1 MLENGG
7 EHYNRDVGLL
17 GLMQLVAECP
27 ADDAAF
33 WPAAGVAVANENP
46 CAERGDTGN
55 HATIGTDMKLRTPNL
70 IWLGAGMGAAFWL
83 AESLLHTFVF
93 DSGSLVVTLLGE
105 HDPNELWMRLFIAI
119 SFAAFGWIA
128 ERSLR
133 AERHLKD
140 DAERLNRLLRFVG
153 HVKQNFPR
161 RREGRDFPLF
171 GDRLRRQTPAVAGTV
186 PGAIAAGA
194 GGDADG
200 IGELAVSEDEIGKLT
215 RILQDLSRLLDER
228 FDELHALLQLTH
240 DINMGLL
247 LDEALEKAYETLQSV
262 LPYDRLGVALLE
274 KDGQVVRARW
284 ARADYPELL
293 LRTGYAG
300 VIRGSSLQAIIAS
313 GEPRIIND
321 LAGYLELHPLS
332 ESTGLIVAEG
342 IRSSL
347 TCPLISMGKPI
358 GFMFFSSLTANSYK
372 NVHIDVF
379 ELIAGHLSVMVEKG
393 NLYQQ
398 ILTEKEKSERLLLNV
413 MPARIAARLR
423 SGAKSVA
430 ENLPEVN
437 ILFVDIVDFTEFA
450 SHYPPERVVH
460 LLENVFVPLD
470 RLCDLYGVEK
480 IKTSGDEYLV
490 MSGPSGSDTG
500 KQLRSL
506 AEFAL
511 EALRSVE
518 GMRYPDGALVRIRL
532 GMHTGPAVAGV
543 IGQTKFAYDIW
554 GDAVNI
560 ASRMESSGEAGRIH
574 VTEEIHAKLQ
584 REFLFD
590 ERGMIDVK
598 GRGPMRTYFLKAK
611 K

>member
-1 MLENGG
+1 
-7 EHYNRDVGLL
+7 
-17 GLMQLVAECP
+17 
-27 ADDAAF
+27 
-33 WPAAGVAVANENP
+33 
-46 CAERGDTGN
+46 
-55 HATIGTDMKLRTPNL
+55 MKVRTPNL
-70 IWLGAGMGAAFWL
+70 IWLGAGLGAAFWL
-83 AESLLHTFVF
+83 AQSLLHTFVF
-93 DSGSLVVTLLGE
+93 DSGTLDVTLLGE
-105 HDPNELWMRLFIAI
+105 HDPNELWMRLLIVM
-119 SFAAFGWIA
+119 SFVAFGWIA

-153 HVKQNFPR
+153 HVKQNFPH
-161 RREGRDFPLF
+161 RREGRGFPRF
-171 GDRLRRQTPAVAGTV
+171 GDPLPQTPAAAGSI
-186 PGAIAAGA
+186 PGALAASA
-194 GGDADG
+194 SDDADG
-200 IGELAVSEDEIGKLT
+200 IGELAVSEGDIGKLT
-215 RILQDLSRLLDER
+215 RILQDLSLLLDER
-228 FDELHALLQLTH
+228 FNELHALLQLTH
-240 DINMGLL
+240 EINMGLL
-247 LDEALEKAYETLQSV
+247 LDEALEKAYGTLQSV
-262 LPYDRLGVALLE
+262 LPYNRLSVAMLE
-274 KDGQVVRARW
+274 KDGQVLRARW
-284 ARADYPELL
+284 ARADYPELM
-293 LRTGYAG
+293 LRTGYAS
-300 VIRGSSLQAIIAS
+300 VIRGSSLQGIIAS

-321 LAGYLELHPLS
+321 LAGYLQLHPLS

-372 NVHIDVF
+372 NVHMDVF
-379 ELIAGHLSVMVEKG
+379 KLIAGHLSVMVEKG

-398 ILTEKEKSERLLLNV
+398 ILSEKAKSERLLLNV

-430 ENLPEVN
+430 EYLPVVN
-437 ILFVDIVDFTEFA
+437 ILFVDIVAFTEFA
-450 SHYPPERVVH
+450 SRYPPERVVH

-490 MSGPSGSDTG
+490 MSGASVSDTG
-500 KQLRSL
+500 QQLRNL

-518 GMRYPDGALVRIRL
+518 GMRYPDGELVKIRL

-574 VTEEIHAKLQ
+574 ATEAIHAKLQ
-584 REFLFD
+584 REFLFE

-598 GRGPMRTYFLKAK
+598 GRGTMRTYFLKAK